1 MQKQRKSSPACESS
15 SESSNKTLCASIS
28 NSCSASRVSTVAV
41 IKDED
46 LSRSIS
52 AMDNTLTPSAM
63 DNTLTP

>member
-15 SESSNKTLCASIS
+15 SESSNNKTLCASI
-28 NSCSASRVSTVAV
+28 SCSASRVSTVAV

-63 DNTLTP
+63 DNTLIP

>member
-1 MQKQRKSSPACESS
+1 MKKQRKSSPACESS

-28 NSCSASRVSTVAV
+28 CSASRVSTVAV
-41 IKDED
+41 IEDED

-63 DNTLTP
+63 DNTLSP

>member
-1 MQKQRKSSPACESS
+1 MQKQRESSSACESS

-28 NSCSASRVSTVAV
+28 CSASRVCTVAV

-46 LSRSIS
+46 LSRSIT

>member
-1 MQKQRKSSPACESS
+1 MRKQSKSSPACESS

-28 NSCSASRVSTVAV
+28 CSASRRVSTVAV

-46 LSRSIS
+46 LSHSIS
-52 AMDNTLTPSAM
+52 VMDNTLTPSAM